1 MCEQTNDIW
10 YLELKISYTKA
21 RKKSEKK
28 AWGITDW
35 RELRCIRN
43 DKALMEQ
50 LVYRYDLQ
58 KSTDIVILAVTK
70 SVNLGK
76 RVTY

>member
-21 RKKSEKK
+21 RKKVVKR
-28 AWGITDW
+28 AWGIADW
-35 RELRCIRN
+35 MELRCIRN

>member
-1 MCEQTNDIW
+1 M
-10 YLELKISYTKA
+10 
-21 RKKSEKK
+21 
-28 AWGITDW
+28 
-35 RELRCIRN
+35 ELRCIRN

>member
-1 MCEQTNDIW
+1 MCEHTNDIW

-21 RKKSEKK
+21 RKKAVKK
-28 AWGITDW
+28 GWGIAMW
-35 RELRCIRN
+35 MELRCIRN

-50 LVYRYDLQ
+50 LIYRYDLH
-58 KSTDIVILAVTK
+58 KATDIVILAVTK

-76 RVTY
+76 RLTY

>member
-21 RKKSEKK
+21 RKKVVKR

-35 RELRCIRN
+35 MELRCIRN

-70 SVNLGK
+70 SVKLGK

>member
-21 RKKSEKK
+21 RKRSEKK

-43 DKALMEQ
+43 DKKLMDQ
-50 LVYRYDLQ
+50 LIYRYDLH
-58 KSTDIVILAVTK
+58 KATDIVILAVTK

-76 RVTY
+76 RLTY

>member
-1 MCEQTNDIW
+1 M
-10 YLELKISYTKA
+10 K
-21 RKKSEKK
+21 R

-35 RELRCIRN
+35 MELRCIRN

-70 SVNLGK
+70 SVKLGK